1 MSVGSSHDT
10 GILSG
15 LRVVEV
21 ASFIFG
27 PVAATIMT
35 DFGAEVVKV
44 EPPGIGD
51 PYRILWRTP
60 PMPVAE
66 VDYCWTLDARNKR
79 SISID
84 LKKDAGRQIV
94 LRLLEGAD
102 VFVTNYQPSVLTQL
116 RLRHEDI
123 APLHPRLIYAH
134 ATGYGLDGADVEQPG
149 FDMTAYWAR
158 SGLMSAVAPAD
169 SEPALSVAGMGDHPS
184 ATALFGGIMLA
195 LYRRERTGR
204 GSYVSTSL
212 MANGAWA
219 NGCFLQAAMCGG
231 KHFVRQ
237 SHATALNALV
247 NHYVCQCGRRF
258 ILCCLA
264 PARDWPAL
272 CRAIEMPDLEH
283 DPRFATGEQ
292 RQANSRALIAVL
304 DERFGA
310 HDWEHWRSVFARHGI
325 VWSRV
330 PDAEEVIHDEQMI
343 ANRVLVPIEGAAQPG
358 LHTVSSPIEVRDVA
372 KVRPRPAPS
381 VGQHT
386 REVLTELGYP
396 AATIDALVAEKV
408 VQEQE

>member
-1 MSVGSSHDT
+1 MTAGSSDDS

-27 PVAATIMT
+27 PVAATIMS
-35 DFGAEVVKV
+35 DFGAAVVKV

-60 PMPVAE
+60 PMPVAD

-84 LKKDAGRQIV
+84 LKKDAGRHIV
-94 LRLLEGAD
+94 LRLLEEAD
-102 VFVTNYQPSVLTQL
+102 VFVTNYQPSVLAQL
-116 RLRHEDI
+116 RLRHDDL
-123 APLHPRLIYAH
+123 APLYPRLIYAH
-134 ATGYGLDGADVEQPG
+134 ATGYGLDGPDVEQPG

-158 SGLMSAVAPAD
+158 SGLMSAVAPAH

-184 ATALFGGIMLA
+184 AMALFGGIMLA
-195 LYRRERTGR
+195 LYRRDRTGQ

-219 NGCFLQAAMCGG
+219 NSCMLQAAMCGA

-237 SHATALNALV
+237 SHATAFNALV
-247 NHYVCQCGRRF
+247 NHYVARCGRRF

-264 PARDWPAL
+264 PTRDWPAL
-272 CRAIEMPDLEH
+272 CRAVGVPEWEQ
-283 DPRFATGEQ
+283 DPRFCDGQQ
-292 RQANSRALIAVL
+292 RQTNSKELIALL
-304 DERFGA
+304 DERFGM
-310 HDWEHWRSVFARHGI
+310 HDWDHWQRVFAEHGV

-343 ANRVLVPIEGAAQPG
+343 ANRVLVPMEGSETPG
-358 LHTVSSPIEVRDVA
+358 LRTVNSPIEIRGLP
-372 KVRPRPAPS
+372 KSPPRPAPR

-386 REVLTELGYP
+386 REVLQGLDYSSG
-396 AATIDALVAEKV
+396 AIDALVAEKV
-408 VQEQE
+408 VQE

>member
-1 MSVGSSHDT
+1 MSVGSNDDS
-10 GILSG
+10 GILGG

-27 PVAATIMT
+27 PVAATIMS

-60 PMPVAE
+60 PMPVAD

-84 LKKDAGRQIV
+84 LKKDAGRRIV
-94 LRLLEGAD
+94 LRMLEEAD

-116 RLRHEDI
+116 RLRHEDL
-123 APLHPRLIYAH
+123 APLFPRLIYAH
-134 ATGYGLDGADVEQPG
+134 ATGYGIDGPDVEQPG

-158 SGLMSAVAPAD
+158 SGLMSAVAPAH

-195 LYRRERTGR
+195 LYRRDRTGQ

-219 NGCFLQAAMCGG
+219 NSCMLQAAMCGA

-237 SHATALNALV
+237 SHATAFNALV
-247 NHYVCQCGRRF
+247 NHYVCRCGRRF

-264 PARDWPAL
+264 PSRDWPAL
-272 CRAIEMPDLEH
+272 CRAVELPELEH
-283 DPRFATGEQ
+283 DARFATSEL
-292 RQANSRALIAVL
+292 RKANSHELIAVL
-304 DERFGA
+304 DERFTS
-310 HDWEHWRSVFARHGI
+310 HDWEHWHRVFAACGI

-343 ANRVLVPIEGAAQPG
+343 ANRVLVPVEGAENPG
-358 LHTVSSPIEVRDVA
+358 LRTVNSPIEIRDA
-372 KVRPRPAPS
+372 PKVPPRPAPS

-386 REVLTELGYP
+386 REVLTALGYST
-396 AATIDALVAEKV
+396 AAIDALVAELV
-408 VQEQE
+408 VQE